1 MKLINSHEAD
11 LDAFD
16 IDEGR
21 LVIAESDEPGIFQI
35 FLRVGKA
42 LVAVIVA
49 VVVCHVDSLHAAV
62 GEDLGVFGRSLEGE
76 GFAIPLRGVGEGSL
90 EIHHSEVVRVKNRFH
105 ILEKIGGTVHIIVG
119 VEAGAIVEGL
129 VFSQRAVPGHAYRE
143 GHRFGEAL
151 SLRLG
156 TGAFRL
162 QRIRLVVGNG
172 GGIAFSGKGPGEQD
186 HQQNENGSPG
196 GT

>member
-1 MKLINSHEAD
+1 MAGYILKYSAGTYQRKISA
-11 LDAFD
+11 
-16 IDEGR
+16 
-21 LVIAESDEPGIFQI
+21 
-35 FLRVGKA
+35 
-42 LVAVIVA
+42 
-49 VVVCHVDSLHAAV
+49 
-62 GEDLGVFGRSLEGE
+62 LEGYYSQLVTHLE
-76 GFAIPLRGVGEGSL
+76 QLNTLQGQMKDFWDGSASSTEYMNL
-90 EIHHSEVVRVKNRFH
+90 I
-105 ILEKIGGTVHIIVG
+105 
-119 VEAGAIVEGL
+119 
-129 VFSQRAVPGHAYRE
+129 
-143 GHRFGEAL
+143 